1 MSWRLS
7 GSYFEN
13 CNCFV
18 VCPCTVS
25 STAMPGHEE
34 VCRVTLVY
42 HLADGEIEGVR
53 VDGLTLA
60 LVVDAPG
67 AMSRGGWKVGVV
79 LDAAAD
85 EAQAE
90 QLLAVFSGQRGG
102 PPAALAA
109 MVGEVLGVER
119 ASMDYADE
127 GRRHRLRAGRLI
139 DLELEDYVPPGGS
152 EVARLT
158 GMTITPNPTVSIATA
173 TRARIRA
180 FGLDLDH
187 EGRNGHAATFAW
199 AN

>member
-139 DLELEDYVPPGGS
+139 DLELEDYVP
-152 EVARLT
+152 
-158 GMTITPNPTVSIATA
+158 
-173 TRARIRA
+173 
-180 FGLDLDH
+180 
-187 EGRNGHAATFAW
+187 
-199 AN
+199 